1 MPPFGLPQRMLARL
15 RFCRLSLSCRMSL
28 GCETEASWRTSL
40 AIQPTGKEAAGSY
53 SEGLPVQPISY
64 STWRNRKFRGS
75 YNTWFHKL
83 WTLEISWNIYLAWG
97 ILQMQPFCFETCHI
111 ASLFFPCQ
119 TVCWC
124 LFLLLFHGSSWTWN
138 GKLAFKST
146 RAGYCWQSAMA
157 ILDVPEP
164 QNLQPWDVINL
175 ALLAVDWMFLGKCV
189 NHKTFRK
196 SSRIA
201 IWICS
206 NFFHGRPKRRPK
218 SWRRLPPA
226 SPQNPPAIWLRLPGT
241 ASPDAAARSECWA
254 AALGMAKEIL
264 CVQFR

>member
-1 MPPFGLPQRMLARL
+1 MVPQTLNLGNSMKYLFILGNATDTAILFRDMPYCLPL
-15 RFCRLSLSCRMSL
+15 F
-28 GCETEASWRTSL
+28 SL
-40 AIQPTGKEAAGSY
+40 A
-53 SEGLPVQPISY
+53 
-64 STWRNRKFRGS
+64 
-75 YNTWFHKL
+75 
-83 WTLEISWNIYLAWG
+83 
-97 ILQMQPFCFETCHI
+97 
-111 ASLFFPCQ
+111 

-138 GKLAFKST
+138 GKLAFKSI

-164 QNLQPWDVINL
+164 QNLQPWDVVNL
-175 ALLAVDWMFLGKCV
+175 TWLCYWLDVFFRKMR

-218 SWRRLPPA
+218 SDEGCR
-226 SPQNPPAIWLRLPGT
+226 GT
-241 ASPDAAARSECWA
+241 T
-254 AALGMAKEIL
+254 AKRHQL
-264 CVQFR
+264 FGWGYLAQRVQMQLHDLNVGQQH